1 LRIEAG
7 STDPAFAALD
17 GSKSHGPAFQ
27 TPVAA
32 HKPKKKAAHF
42 CTAPFHV
49 D

>member
-1 LRIEAG
+1 VLKLDRPIRLSPPLMAQKAMPRV
-7 STDPAFAALD
+7 SDP
-17 GSKSHGPAFQ
+17 G
-27 TPVAA
+27 AA